1 MARVGRRDERR
12 RGASVLLVVAIAA
25 SVVACSSGRVFQ
37 QGNQAALRNDWDLA
51 ATYYEQAVKASPD
64 RADYKIALD
73 RAQMS
78 ASQIHF
84 EKAREYEKRDQ
95 LDLALLEYRRVVQYH
110 AANQEARVKIQAL
123 EQTIRDRIEA
133 ARPRP
138 AVEGMRQKARQQIEE
153 PALNPAS
160 REPIVLKFPNRQIQ
174 EVLDFLGTS
183 SGINIA
189 YDKDFPKTTM
199 ISVNIDGITL
209 EQALHQI
216 LTVNQAYYKVINPRG
231 IIIIADSPAKRT
243 AYDELAVQT
252 FYLSSAEST
261 DMEQLLTKVV
271 GAQQGVR
278 PTFAANKSSNSITVR
293 GTLPMLQMVE
303 RLIAMNDKPR
313 AEILVDVEILEVNRG
328 NAKQYGLDLSAYGI
342 GLAFSPESRPGGSG
356 GTGGTGDTPSN
367 SQFNLNTVSAGV
379 STADFYAAVPTAVIR
394 FLEQD
399 SETKVIAK
407 PNLRGSE
414 GEKLSIKLGEETP
427 VPSTTFYS
435 PLGGG
440 GVATAPLTSFT
451 YKNIGVNVDLE
462 PRVTYDGDI
471 IMKLTLEISAK
482 GPDVNVGGQN
492 LPSFFTRKVET
503 RIRLRDGESNLLAG
517 LLRENERKTLKGVPG
532 ISHVPILRDLFA
544 SNDREIVQTDIVMLL
559 TPHIVRTHE
568 MSQRDF
574 SPLYIGTQQNL
585 GLAGPPQLIQ
595 PPAEAGAQAA
605 PSTPPVAGA
614 PMTQATPGAPG
625 LAGQAPSGAKAAPAV
640 QLPPTTPV
648 PGPLPAAVP
657 APPSGGQAA
666 PPAGAPA
673 VQVPPPTPV
682 PGPPPAAV
690 PAPPSGGQAAPPAG
704 APALQ
709 PATPPVATPAGE
721 APAVP
726 AAPAGTDV
734 VQNLRISLTPPT
746 VPMAVAGPA
755 VTVPISVFGA
765 SRVSTVT
772 LSIRFDPRVLRPRLV
787 QEGLFMSGGGGT
799 ATFAQHVD
807 ATAGRIDITLTRPA
821 DTTGVSGDGILATV
835 VFDAV
840 GSGVSPLSLGG
851 VVTNPAGM
859 PMPVQFGQVSVTVK

>member
-1 MARVGRRDERR
+1 MARVGTRHRGGRRAR
-12 RGASVLLVVAIAA
+12 VLVVVAIAA
-25 SVVACSSGRVFQ
+25 GVVACSSGRVFQ
-37 QGNQAALRNDWDLA
+37 KGNQASLRNDWDLA
-51 ATYYEQAVKASPD
+51 ATYYGQAVKASPD
-64 RADYKIALD
+64 RADYKMALE
-73 RAQMS
+73 RAQMA
-78 ASQIHF
+78 ASQVHF
-84 EKAREYEKRDQ
+84 EKAREYENRDQ
-95 LDLALLEYRRVVQYH
+95 LDLALLEYRRVVEYH
-110 AANQEARVKIQAL
+110 ASNQEARAKIQVL

-138 AVEGMRQKARQQIEE
+138 PVEGMRQKARQQLEE

-160 REPIVLKFPNRQIQ
+160 REPVVLKFNNRQIQ

-183 SGINIA
+183 TGINIA
-189 YDKDFPKTTM
+189 YDKDFQKTATV
-199 ISVNIDGITL
+199 SVNIDGITL

-216 LTVNQAYYKVINPRG
+216 LMVNQAYYKVINPRG
-231 IIIIADSPAKRT
+231 IIIITDSPAKRT
-243 AYDELAVQT
+243 AYDELALQT
-252 FYLSSAEST
+252 FYLSSADPT

-271 GAQQGVR
+271 AAQQGVR
-278 PTFAANKSSNSITVR
+278 PSFASNKSSNSITVR

-303 RLIAMNDKPR
+303 RVIAMNDKPR
-313 AEILVDVEILEVNRG
+313 AEISVDLEILEVNRG
-328 NAKQYGLDLSAYGI
+328 NAKQYGLDLSSYAI
-342 GLAFSPESRPGGSG
+342 GLAFSPESRPGG
-356 GTGGTGDTPSN
+356 TGGTGASPSN
-367 SQFNLNTVSAGV
+367 SDFNLNTISAGV

-427 VPSTTFYS
+427 VPSTTFYNAF
-435 PLGGG
+435 GGA
-440 GVATAPLTSFT
+440 GVATSPLTSFT

-482 GPDVNVGGQN
+482 GPDVNVAGQN

-532 ISHVPILRDLFA
+532 ISHVPVLRDLFA

-585 GLAGPPQLIQ
+585 GLVGPPPLIQ
-595 PPAEAGAQAA
+595 PPGEAGARAV
-605 PSTPPVAGA
+605 PSTPLPSGA
-614 PMTQATPGAPG
+614 PMALVTPGAPVQ
-625 LAGQAPSGAKAAPAV
+625 AGQAPSATKTVPAL
-640 QLPPTTPV
+640 QPPPTTPV
-648 PGPLPAAVP
+648 PGLIPAPVP
-657 APPSGGQAA
+657 APPAGGQAA
-666 PPAGAPA
+666 GPPAGA
-673 VQVPPPTPV
+673 QTPPP
-682 PGPPPAAV
+682 PPPGTAPVAV
-690 PAPPSGGQAAPPAG
+690 PAGQ
-704 APALQ
+704 
-709 PATPPVATPAGE
+709 

-734 VQNLRISLTPPT
+734 AQNVRISLTPPT

-772 LSIRFDPRVLRPRLV
+772 LSLRFDPQVIRPRLV
-787 QEGLFMSGGGGT
+787 QEGIFMASGGGT
-799 ATFAQHVD
+799 VTFAQQVD
-807 ATAGRIDITLTRPA
+807 ATAGRIDITLTRTG
-821 DTTGVSGDGILATV
+821 DTTGVTGDGVLAAV

-859 PMPVQFGQVSVTVK
+859 PMPVQFGQATVTVK